1 MVGPKN
7 RFNNQE
13 GLIPHFK
20 ELLTKVFQ
28 TQKSP
33 VKVLK
38 ILHLP
43 GLQKPGL
50 QQHKKLKL
58 MSVEFIKLLGTEIFV
73 SETVHEISKREA
85 YKPKNVAKLL
95 SKLRSEDVA
104 GNVLPSIL
112 SCSNMNRKSW
122 IATISNQQHQ
132 IQQSNRIDLW
142 LNKLM
147 QLLISEEMHI
157 SNCT

>member
-1 MVGPKN
+1 MDQKI

-20 ELLTKVFQ
+20 ELVTKVFQ

-33 VKVLK
+33 IKALK
-38 ILHLP
+38 ILLLTS
-43 GLQKPGL
+43 LQKPGL

-58 MSVEFIKLLGTEIFV
+58 MSVEFIKLLGAEIFV

-85 YKPKNVAKLL
+85 CKPKNLGKLL

-112 SCSNMNRKSW
+112 SCPNTNGKSW
-122 IATISNQQHQ
+122 IAMISN
-132 IQQSNRIDLW
+132 
-142 LNKLM
+142 
-147 QLLISEEMHI
+147 
-157 SNCT
+157 